1 MTHTM
6 HTAPAPARVSR
17 TFVGLSASLALS
29 SLVAALKRVESLLD
43 ISEGAR
49 AKGRYGCTASER
61 QTPSPRLQAPSVAPM
76 PFTPNW
82 RLGMDLPAVVE
93 TP

>member
-6 HTAPAPARVSR
+6 HTAPATARVSR
-17 TFVGLSASLALS
+17 TFVGLSASRTIS
-29 SLVAALKRVESLLD
+29 GLVAALKRVPSMLD
-43 ISEGAR
+43 ISGGAR
-49 AKGRYGCTASER
+49 AERPYGCTASER
-61 QTPSPRLQAPSVAPM
+61 QAPSPRLQAPSVAPM

>member
-1 MTHTM
+1 MAHTM
-6 HTAPAPARVSR
+6 HTAPATARVSR
-17 TFVGLSASLALS
+17 TFVGLSASRAFTRLY
-29 SLVAALKRVESLLD
+29 AALKRAESLVD
-43 ISEGAR
+43 ISGGAR